1 MPTLN
6 YEFPFRIG
14 ADPEFSILLKE
25 NKIPAD
31 KILQLL
37 FKKETR
43 LAEGYKIKN
52 AGELGWDGCSS
63 TGEIRPSPAY
73 SPKKLVENIGELFTA
88 LTKKSQLLE
97 MSTSS
102 EKAPTGGHLHF
113 ELPDD
118 LINEDTKLKNI
129 HKKMALFYLPV
140 MIGEDL
146 VNSRLRIK
154 NNYGMLNEY
163 IAEETANGENHTYE
177 FRCPN
182 AEWTTTPKIAQATI
196 AYLAT
201 VFNEILHHPE
211 NMKRAKDIMVQNETQ
226 IEAIQELALSKYIM
240 ITKSMLSKIKKH
252 VKTFEYYKVYK
263 EEINYIF
270 TPQKILKDKEKVNF
284 EITAG
289 WKLVKN
295 RMPNKKDLMNE
306 TKMRTLSKKLSIDEI
321 AKAIPIPYNPDDSKC
336 VDFAKALKDRIIAY
350 SWKLKHNYFIFGLRK
365 DIKNYIIMN
374 GELSILNG
382 KDIRNNADL
391 NTAEDITQKMI
402 AKYKISMK
410 KNSLNEE
417 ERKNLIL
424 IGIPYEKR
432 IDLNT
437 KEFIEIVHNIENN
450 KETIKT
456 QEQITKITN
465 NKEEG
470 ILSKTYN
477 GSQPTQDLITDES
490 RNEEREHER
499 DAEEMR
505 NALATEQANI
515 NII

>member
-1 MPTLN
+1 MPTLSK
-6 YEFPFRIG
+6 EFSFRIG
-14 ADPEFSILLKE
+14 ADPEMNILLKD

-37 FKKETR
+37 FKKEG
-43 LAEGYKIKN
+43 LSAEGYKIKN
-52 AGELGWDGCSS
+52 AGELGWDGHSP

-73 SPKKLVENIGELFTA
+73 SPKRLIENIRELFTA

-102 EKAPTGGHLHF
+102 EKAPIGGHIHF
-113 ELPDD
+113 ELPDN
-118 LINEDTKLKNI
+118 LINEHTKLENL

-154 NNYGMLNEY
+154 HGYGKLNDY
-163 IAEETANGENHTYE
+163 VVEETANGNNHTYE

-211 NMKRAKDIMVQNETQ
+211 NMKKAKDIMIQNETQ
-226 IEAIQELALSKYIM
+226 ITAIQELALAKYIM
-240 ITKSMLSKIKKH
+240 ITKSILSKIKKH
-252 VKTFEYYKVYK
+252 VKTFEYYKTYK
-263 EEINYIF
+263 EEIDYIF

-284 EITAG
+284 EITTG

-295 RMPNKKDLMNE
+295 KMPNKKDLMNE
-306 TKMRTLSKKLSIDEI
+306 TKMKTLSKKLSIDEI

-350 SWKLKHNYFIFGLRK
+350 SWRLKHNYFIFGLRK
-365 DIKNYIIMN
+365 DIKNYMIMN
-374 GELSILNG
+374 GNLEILEG
-382 KDIRNNADL
+382 KDIKNNTDL
-391 NTAEDITQKMI
+391 EIAEEITRKMTI
-402 AKYKISMK
+402 KYKISMN
-410 KNSLNEE
+410 KNSLTTEE
-417 ERKNLIL
+417 LKNLIL

-432 IDLNT
+432 IDLET
-437 KEFIEIVHNIENN
+437 KEFISIIHNIENN
-450 KETIKT
+450 KE
-456 QEQITKITN
+456 ITKTPKEIEEITN
-465 NKEEG
+465 NKKEG
-470 ILSKTYN
+470 LLSKIYN
-477 GSQPTQDLITDES
+477 ESQPNEDLITSDS
-490 RNEEREHER
+490 RNEQIMNERETEEIR
-499 DAEEMR
+499 DSIQEEQT
-505 NALATEQANI
+505 NSSL
-515 NII
+515 